1 MRRLLPVLFIVLSLI
16 PAAAFAQTEA
26 DEGEPAPSIGLLG
39 LIGFSPA
46 DFGLSAADS
55 LPPALQAL
63 RDAAAEEVALL
74 ASLPQS
80 RTPDG
85 GFVLGDPDA
94 PITIIEFADWA
105 CPHCQDYHT
114 TISALIADQV
124 AAGRAAFEFRILPT
138 AGRDL
143 VRLVNTAQTYRE
155 GRTLFKRLR
164 THLLLTG
171 GVPELNASGIIG
183 AAADRRIPVLSLPHS
198 GIPTEPNLTY
208 FGDAAIAW
216 TEDYRAVWKDAI
228 EPEAIHVVGLDPAI
242 IARGYPLRSDAA
254 RPERARKRVTVLT
267 STVQLSALS
276 YVEIDA
282 HRRMLAAL
290 AHVPAHLRD
299 RVEVCFKLHPV
310 YDYRYF
316 YESLVKDD
324 SPVQIIRDRSIESVL
339 DETDLALLVNINTS
353 AHLLALARAIPLLH
367 IHNAAS
373 WFRAYDRLDDWGQDF
388 TIRDADAVWPAI
400 ERALFDPAYRRAV
413 VDANRAYWNRLKADQ
428 PDPAERIAAIL
439 SDRLS

>member
-1 MRRLLPVLFIVLSLI
+1 MPMRRLLPVLFIVLSLI

-143 VRLVNTAQTYRE
+143 TIVNGALAVCLEAQVPGAFWSAYVYLYHLAQTRQYGE
-155 GRTLFKRLR
+155 A
-164 THLLLTG
+164 LTILPQLVGADADAALACTSQAGLEQVRVDVNYARSAGVSGTPGVLVRYPGADAPEVIVFNGQRYANG
-171 GVPELNASGIIG
+171 GVPLDVLAAVI
-183 AAADRRIPVLSLPHS
+183 AAA
-198 GIPTEPNLTY
+198 
-208 FGDAAIAW
+208 
-216 TEDYRAVWKDAI
+216 
-228 EPEAIHVVGLDPAI
+228 
-242 IARGYPLRSDAA
+242 
-254 RPERARKRVTVLT
+254 
-267 STVQLSALS
+267 Q
-276 YVEIDA
+276 
-282 HRRMLAAL
+282 
-290 AHVPAHLRD
+290 
-299 RVEVCFKLHPV
+299 
-310 YDYRYF
+310 
-316 YESLVKDD
+316 
-324 SPVQIIRDRSIESVL
+324 
-339 DETDLALLVNINTS
+339 
-353 AHLLALARAIPLLH
+353 
-367 IHNAAS
+367 
-373 WFRAYDRLDDWGQDF
+373 
-388 TIRDADAVWPAI
+388 
-400 ERALFDPAYRRAV
+400 
-413 VDANRAYWNRLKADQ
+413 
-428 PDPAERIAAIL
+428 
-439 SDRLS
+439 